1 MGKGQS
7 SGGVLRVVALQDGA
21 EAAAAAAAAAAHEA
35 RREGRGWLSMAK
47 KAALVG
53 SLGSLGVGALKL
65 ARWASSGA
73 ALHEEHT

>member
-7 SGGVLRVVALQDGA
+7 SGGVLRVVALQDG
-21 EAAAAAAAAAAHEA
+21 AAAAAAAAAHEA